1 MPEIQ
6 ERNTELQITM
16 PRREFIRKSLIA
28 SGGVFVGMTT
38 LGNTSLPELTG
49 YKKPKKPSSGKD
61 DTDDKDDSHQNDDDD
76 GGHQNDDDDGGNG
89 GWGRW

>member
-1 MPEIQ
+1 MPEIK
-6 ERNTELQITM
+6 EHNTELQITM

-38 LGNTSLPELTG
+38 LGNTSLPELTKF
-49 YKKPKKPSSGKD
+49 KKPKQPSSGKD
-61 DTDDKDDSHQNDDDD
+61 DKDDRGGHDDDDRGGHDDDD
-76 GGHQNDDDDGGNG
+76 GGKG

>member
-1 MPEIQ
+1 MPKLHEP
-6 ERNTELQITM
+6 NSELQITM

-38 LGNTSLPELTG
+38 LGNVSLPELTG
-49 YKKPKKPSSGKD
+49 SRKPSKPSSGNAKGGTGNKGGRGNGD
-61 DTDDKDDSHQNDDDD
+61 HDDDD
-76 GGHQNDDDDGGNG
+76 GGT

>member
-1 MPEIQ
+1 MPEIK

-38 LGNTSLPELTG
+38 LGNTSLPELTKF
-49 YKKPKKPSSGKD
+49 KKPKQPSSDKH
-61 DTDDKDDSHQNDDDD
+61 DKDDRDDRDHDDDD
-76 GGHQNDDDDGGNG
+76 GGKP
-89 GWGRW
+89 GWSHSW